1 MFQALQSVYGHLP
14 QDIVNDG
21 MMILAFGLM
30 GIGFYLL
37 FVPGRTPSLRA
48 ALGHVFRRELF
59 GARTSRVD
67 VLHFLLMAGLWIPFT
82 GAVVTVFLTIHLDDF
97 LVAHLGRRP
106 ALLADGWLLATL
118 QFAVIF
124 VCRDLGT
131 YVAHRL
137 LHQVP
142 LLWSIHRSHHSAE
155 ALTFFTSTRAHPL
168 EYLHMQTGTAL
179 FGALGG
185 GMFLYLTGS
194 TLHTAPVVIL
204 VATSAFFE
212 TFALAQHSHLPVSF
226 GKLNYFLTSPVMHQL
241 HHSAEL
247 RHRDRN
253 FGTQLAIF
261 DWLFGTLYIPAAREE
276 YRLGLNERELGD
288 NNPHVRLRDFY
299 LEPAGHAWR
308 LVTGKVRAR

>member
-21 MMILAFGLM
+21 VMILAFGLM

-67 VLHFLLMAGLWIPFT
+67 ILHFLLMAGLWIPLT
-82 GAVVTVFLTIHLDDF
+82 GAVVTVVLTIHLDNS

-204 VATSAFFE
+204 VATSTFFE

-226 GKLNYFLTSPVMHQL
+226 GKLNYLLTSP
-241 HHSAEL
+241 
-247 RHRDRN
+247 
-253 FGTQLAIF
+253 
-261 DWLFGTLYIPAAREE
+261 
-276 YRLGLNERELGD
+276 
-288 NNPHVRLRDFY
+288 
-299 LEPAGHAWR
+299 
-308 LVTGKVRAR
+308 